1 VTRPRLAVLALAL
14 VAQACATAPGVGP
27 TRVRFSTLDQQA
39 TAIDGYLVRPPG
51 GGPHPA
57 VVLMHGCGG
66 LLTAAD
72 RLSSRETDWAE
83 LLAAQGYTVLM
94 VDSFTPRGIQR
105 MCSPDR
111 FDVRVYLQRPRD
123 AYGALQYLQGL
134 PFVRSDRVAVVGWSQ
149 GGGVVLLSVRA
160 DSLGRP
166 PALPRGDF
174 RAAVAFYPASCREG
188 AHRLPWTSPIP
199 TLVLVGELDNW
210 TPAGPCQGLVAGA
223 AGRGSDVRIRVYPG
237 AYHDFDWP
245 GLPMRARPEFRTAAG
260 LVPVTGMDSAA
271 REDAQH
277 QVTRF
282 LAQHLGAIV
291 RGHPP

>member
-1 VTRPRLAVLALAL
+1 
-14 VAQACATAPGVGP
+14 
-27 TRVRFSTLDQQA
+27 
-39 TAIDGYLVRPPG
+39 
-51 GGPHPA
+51 
-57 VVLMHGCGG
+57 
-66 LLTAAD
+66 
-72 RLSSRETDWAE
+72 
-83 LLAAQGYTVLM
+83 
-94 VDSFTPRGIQR
+94 
-105 MCSPDR
+105 
-111 FDVRVYLQRPRD
+111 
-123 AYGALQYLQGL
+123 
-134 PFVRSDRVAVVGWSQ
+134 
-149 GGGVVLLSVRA
+149 
-160 DSLGRP
+160 
-166 PALPRGDF
+166 
-174 RAAVAFYPASCREG
+174 VAFYPASCREG

>member
-1 VTRPRLAVLALAL
+1 
-14 VAQACATAPGVGP
+14 
-27 TRVRFSTLDQQA
+27 VRFVALDQQA

-66 LLTAAD
+66 LLTAAG

-83 LLAAQGYTVLM
+83 LLAAQGYAVLM

-105 MCSPDR
+105 MCSSDR

-123 AYGALQYLQGL
+123 AYGTLQYLQ
-134 PFVRSDRVAVVGWSQ
+134 
-149 GGGVVLLSVRA
+149 
-160 DSLGRP
+160 
-166 PALPRGDF
+166 RGDF
-174 RAAVAFYPASCREG
+174 RAAAAFYPASCREG
-188 AHRLPWTSPIP
+188 AHRLPWTSPIA

-210 TPAGPCQGLVAGA
+210 TPAGPCQGLVAAA

-260 LVPVTGMDSAA
+260 VVPVTGMDSAA
-271 REDAQH
+271 REDARR

-282 LAQHLGAIV
+282 LAQHLGAII